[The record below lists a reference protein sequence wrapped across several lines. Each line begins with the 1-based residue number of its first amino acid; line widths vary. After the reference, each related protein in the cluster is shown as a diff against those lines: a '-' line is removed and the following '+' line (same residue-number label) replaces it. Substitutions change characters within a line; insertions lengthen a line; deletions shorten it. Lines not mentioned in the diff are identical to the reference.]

1 MAGLYIHIP
10 FCKSRC
16 IYCGFYSTTA
26 HHALRRDY
34 VGALC
39 EEIRLRGD
47 YLHEPVSTVYLGG
60 GTPSQLAQE
69 EISKIF
75 EAVYKY
81 NKVDTEG
88 AEITIECNPDDV
100 TPEFAEFLAQSPVN
114 RVSMGAQSFSE
125 EMLRFAGRRHSAG
138 QIGEAVERL
147 RETGI
152 SNISIDLMFGFPG
165 ESRETW
171 LEDIRRAVRL
181 GVEHISVYSL
191 MYEEGTP
198 LYGMLESG
206 RIRETDEETSLWMYE
221 TLIDELAGAGYE
233 HYEISNFAKP
243 DFRSRHNSSYW
254 EGVAYSGIGSAAHS
268 YDGTSRQWNVADV
281 RKYIAAIAEGRAPAE
296 REVLTRDMMFDD
308 TVMTRL
314 RTKEG
319 IDLGMIRR
327 EFGKEYYDFLMRE
340 AGRHVTGGLLH
351 MDESRQTLSLT
362 RRGLFVSDSVMSDL
376 MHV

>member
-181 GVEHISVYSL
+181 GVEHIS
-191 MYEEGTP
+191 
-198 LYGMLESG
+198 
-206 RIRETDEETSLWMYE
+206 
-221 TLIDELAGAGYE
+221 A
-233 HYEISNFAKP
+233 
-243 DFRSRHNSSYW
+243 
-254 EGVAYSGIGSAAHS
+254 
-268 YDGTSRQWNVADV
+268 
-281 RKYIAAIAEGRAPAE
+281 
-296 REVLTRDMMFDD
+296 
-308 TVMTRL
+308 
-314 RTKEG
+314 
-319 IDLGMIRR
+319 
-327 EFGKEYYDFLMRE
+327 
-340 AGRHVTGGLLH
+340 
-351 MDESRQTLSLT
+351 
-362 RRGLFVSDSVMSDL
+362 
-376 MHV
+376 